1 MTVFH
6 TLPTLKTERLLLRKL
21 QVSDAEA
28 LFDYASDPKVARWTT
43 WDPHESL
50 DDSKAFLSSVIEAYQ
65 NNKPS
70 PWGVILKE
78 NALLIGTTGF
88 CSYHPKHRRAEVG
101 YALSLKHWGCGY
113 ATEALKAVVD
123 FGFSEMKLNKI
134 EGYCRINN
142 TASARVMEKVNM
154 HLEGILRQHIYVKGV
169 FHDMKMYSL
178 IKSE

>member
-1 MTVFH
+1 MFH
-6 TLPTLKTERLLLRKL
+6 NLPTIRTERLQLRRL
-21 QVSDAEA
+21 RADDAEA
-28 LFDYASDPKVARWTT
+28 VFAYASDPEVARWTT

-50 DDSKAFLSSVIEAYQ
+50 DDSKAFISSVIEAYK

-70 PWGVILKE
+70 PWGVVLKDTG
-78 NALLIGTTGF
+78 LLIGTCGF
-88 CSYHPKHRRAEVG
+88 CAYHPKHQRAEDG
-101 YALSLKHWGCGY
+101 YALSREYWGCGY
-113 ATEALKAVVD
+113 ATEALKAVID
-123 FGFSEMKLNKI
+123 FEFREMELNKI